1 MGRPARSPSKG
12 LLRLRLLMS
21 RLKALG
27 LRPVGSGGGICG
39 ILNISPNK
47 LQMDPET
54 PACAAGWFGFACA
67 VLIVPSLA
75 FRRRAVRRRLLMRR

>member
-1 MGRPARSPSKG
+1 
-12 LLRLRLLMS
+12 MS

-27 LRPVGSGGGICG
+27 LRTVGSSGGICG

-54 PACAAGWFGFACA
+54 HACAAGWFGLACA
-67 VLIVPSLA
+67 VLLSH
-75 FRRRAVRRRLLMRR
+75 RLRFGGVQCGGVC